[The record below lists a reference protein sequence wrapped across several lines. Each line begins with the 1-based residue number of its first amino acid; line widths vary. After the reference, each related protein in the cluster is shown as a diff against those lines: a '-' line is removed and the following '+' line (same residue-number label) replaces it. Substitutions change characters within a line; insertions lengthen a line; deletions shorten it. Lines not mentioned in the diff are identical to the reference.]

1 MTAEISSPTIA
12 ARQLPLLQQ
21 HLAYLQQFSPYYR
34 QLFQR
39 CGFSTAGLRSLD
51 DLRQLPLTS
60 KAELS
65 RFNRD
70 FLAVSEEKI
79 VDICQTSGTTGDAV
93 TIWQTESDLE
103 RLAKNEQLAFTAA
116 GVRAGD
122 RVLIGAALDRVF
134 MAGLAY
140 FLGLRKIGATAIRA
154 GSGQPTLIAEL
165 IRRQRP
171 NVLVGVPSLLL
182 LVAQQL
188 QQGGEHPETWGV
200 EKIICIGEPVR
211 NDDLTLSPLGQRL
224 AALWGGEVF
233 GTYAST
239 EMATAFADC
248 LHGCGGHLLPD
259 LMIVEILNE
268 SGEPVAVGEA
278 GEVVV
283 TPLGVRGTPLLRYC
297 TGDIAR
303 LHTERCGCGRQTP
316 RLGPILGRRA
326 QMLKCRGTTLF
337 PPAVSSVLQQIDGVR
352 GYYLEVFSEYDL
364 SDRLRVVVGCEG
376 DLSAEQVAEQIV
388 AKTRVKPEVVLVS
401 PAEIRAKTLRP
412 EMRKPVTFFDYRNQN
427 DSRENVS
434 QQENR

>member
-1 MTAEISSPTIA
+1 MGAEISIPTIA

-21 HLAYLQQFSPYYR
+21 HLAYLQHSSPYYR
-34 QLFQR
+34 KLFQQ
-39 CGFSTAGLRSLD
+39 CGFTAAGLRSLD
-51 DLRQLPLTS
+51 DLRQLPLTGKS
-60 KAELS
+60 DLN

-70 FLAVSEEKI
+70 FLAVGEENV

-93 TIWQTESDLE
+93 TIWQTENDLQ
-103 RLAKNEQLAFTAA
+103 RLAKNEQLAFTIA
-116 GVRAGD
+116 GIKATD

-154 GSGQPTLIAEL
+154 GSGQPLLVAEL

-182 LVAQQL
+182 LMAQQL
-188 QQGGEHPETWGV
+188 QRCGEHPATWGV

-211 NDDLTLSPLGQRL
+211 NEDLTLSPLGQNL
-224 AALWGGEVF
+224 NALWGAQIF
-233 GTYAST
+233 GTYAGT
-239 EMATAFADC
+239 EVATAFTDC
-248 LHGCGGHLLPD
+248 CHGCGGHLLPE
-259 LMIVEILNE
+259 LLIVEILTTA
-268 SGEPVAVGEA
+268 GEPVAAGEV

-283 TPLGVRGTPLLRYC
+283 TPLGVEGTPLLRYR

-303 LHTERCGCGRQTP
+303 LHTDRCGCGRETP

-337 PPAVSSVLQQIDGVR
+337 PPAINRVLQQIDGVQ
-352 GYYLEVFSEYDL
+352 GYYLEVFTEYDL
-364 SDRLRVVVGCEG
+364 SDRLRVVVGSDG
-376 DLSAEQVAEQIV
+376 SLSAATIAEQIV

-401 PAEIRAKTLRP
+401 PAEIRAKTLQP
-412 EMRKPVTFFDYRNQN
+412 EMRKPVTFFDYRDKN
-427 DSRENVS
+427 SSV
-434 QQENR
+434 

>member
-1 MTAEISSPTIA
+1 MADDIVNSAIA
-12 ARQLPLLQQ
+12 SRQLPLLQR

-34 QLFQR
+34 RLFQQ
-39 CGFSTAGLRSLD
+39 CGFTSAGLRSLA
-51 DLRQLPLTS
+51 DLQQLPVTD
-60 KAELS
+60 KNDLS

-70 FLAVSEEKI
+70 FLAVGEEKV

-93 TIWQTESDLE
+93 TVWQTEADLQ

-116 GVRAGD
+116 GIKATD

-154 GSGQPTLIAEL
+154 GSGQPTLVAEL
-165 IRRQRP
+165 IRQQRP

-182 LVAQQL
+182 MVANQL
-188 QQGGEHPETWGV
+188 QQRGEPPQTSGV

-211 NDDLTLSPLGQRL
+211 NEDLSLSPLGL
-224 AALWGGEVF
+224 ALSETWEAQVL

-248 LHGCGGHLLPD
+248 SSGCGGHLLPD
-259 LMIVEILNE
+259 LMIVEILDDA
-268 SGEPVAVGEA
+268 GEPVAVGDA

-283 TPLGVRGTPLLRYC
+283 TPLGIEGTPLLRYR

-303 LHTERCGCGRQTP
+303 IHTDPCECGRETP

-337 PPAVSSVLQQIDGVR
+337 PAAVNGVLQQITGVQ
-352 GYYLEVFSEYDL
+352 GYYLEVHSEFDL
-364 SDRLRVVVGCEG
+364 SDRLRVVVGCDG
-376 DLSAEQVAEQIV
+376 DLSVTMVAEQIA

-401 PAEIRAKTLRP
+401 SAAIREKTLQP
-412 EMRKPVTFFDYRNQN
+412 EMRKPVTFFDYRDK
-427 DSRENVS
+427 DSLV
-434 QQENR
+434 